1 MSVQLIDPKR
11 PDLEESINVA
21 EQHAAV
27 SRASAAAAREQQ
39 LRENGLE
46 PVSIW
51 IFIAASIVAII
62 AGSVLFSSN
71 NLFSYNSFVKA
82 GYVQADGPDAGGP
95 VIPQGEVEAV
105 YMAIG
110 AGIYKQCM
118 GCHQPDGK
126 GNAVYPPLANSEYV
140 IESPVSVLMAVM
152 NGVDGPITVAGK
164 SFSSNMGAQLN
175 KSTSNLELAALAYYV
190 QNSFGNKVGKIYTP
204 EQIEQV
210 KVLNAERSEGNCT
223 AAELDKFREIQL
235 EGDLFEPGT
244 VINKKTGEVI
254 APE

>member
-1 MSVQLIDPKR
+1 MLVQPIDPKK

-27 SRASAAAAREQQ
+27 TRASAAAAREQQ

-51 IFIAASIVAII
+51 IFITASIVAII

-71 NLFSYNSFVKA
+71 NFFSYNSFVKA
-82 GYVQADGPDAGGP
+82 GYIQEEEVGTKAA
-95 VIPQGEVEAV
+95 VPQGEVEAV
-105 YMAIG
+105 YMSIG

-126 GNAVYPPLANSEYV
+126 GNAVFPPLANSEYV
-140 IESPVSVLMAVM
+140 VDSPVSIMMAII
-152 NGVDGPITVAGK
+152 NGVKGPITVDGK
-164 SFSSNMGAQLN
+164 SFNSQMDSQLN
-175 KSTSNLELAALAYYV
+175 KSTSNLELAALSYYL

-210 KVLNAERSEGNCT
+210 KKLIAERPEGHT
-223 AAELDKFREIQL
+223 SSAELDKFREVQL

-254 APE
+254 VPE

>member
-1 MSVQLIDPKR
+1 
-11 PDLEESINVA
+11 
-21 EQHAAV
+21 
-27 SRASAAAAREQQ
+27 
-39 LRENGLE
+39 
-46 PVSIW
+46 
-51 IFIAASIVAII
+51 
-62 AGSVLFSSN
+62 
-71 NLFSYNSFVKA
+71 
-82 GYVQADGPDAGGP
+82 
-95 VIPQGEVEAV
+95 
-105 YMAIG
+105 
-110 AGIYKQCM
+110 
-118 GCHQPDGK
+118 
-126 GNAVYPPLANSEYV
+126 
-140 IESPVSVLMAVM
+140 
-152 NGVDGPITVAGK
+152 
-164 SFSSNMGAQLN
+164 MGAQLN